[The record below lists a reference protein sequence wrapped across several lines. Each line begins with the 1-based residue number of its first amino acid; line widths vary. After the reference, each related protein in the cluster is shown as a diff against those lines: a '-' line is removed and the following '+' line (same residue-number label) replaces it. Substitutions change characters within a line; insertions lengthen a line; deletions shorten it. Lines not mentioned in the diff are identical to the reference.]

1 MSYSQTSSVALLSE
15 CGTNSLQCLGF
26 AFSFDILE
34 SAAALK
40 AENVSL
46 QAIYDTL
53 VVNEAGS
60 ANARSPDVYRQFS
73 ATCNEFIQIHHLTS
87 HGRVTADIYEKWGA
101 RRFECPCLGVYRGSW
116 NDEANVD
123 CSTFGP
129 VVLAG
134 DGFFS
139 ASHMK
144 AGKTTGQQYGLPLT
158 GAEYFQKL
166 SSALSSTKD
175 NDAICRTK
183 FFAVETRNG
192 FDKKNDINGIFA
204 TACSH
209 GIVNAVFDVDHG
221 EGFKYMDSAM
231 DYLYNNYNIHG
242 SEVILSYDVN
252 CRYLAHV
259 KKHHR
264 TESTISML
272 PVLHAF
278 CHGADCQSRFAQYF
292 VMGVGS
298 MDGEWIERVWSSLT
312 KCIGR
317 TQRATH
323 GNRQLQIVTTFEVD
337 GFKKVNQ
344 FVKLVTQ
351 RADKAVAGIASL
363 REKLPSEWAPRDY
376 KGVIENNVARRRAEL
391 QNRFQKKS
399 VGTKDEKLS
408 SLIKSCEA
416 AAANIKKVEAK
427 LGRVLGT
434 GGTTQASILKK
445 GLKKKMSSLRRL
457 VSLYNTISEPT
468 KEDYN
473 IPLEDV
479 NFEDHEESSDD
490 EDELDTGTADQS
502 VAHGASASEIDLGQ
516 ELGATCDLSLPLRLE
531 LKDAFARVRSSP
543 QSADY
548 EENLLETYGRSLFRR
563 LGPVEVLLVLLP
575 SKAAFLACAEV
586 SFAPRS

>member
-1 MSYSQTSSVALLSE
+1 MPASFTAP
-15 CGTNSLQCLGF
+15 GF

-60 ANARSPDVYRQFS
+60 ANSRSPDVYRQFS

-101 RRFECPCLGVYRGSW
+101 GRFECPCLGVYRGSW

-144 AGKTTGQQYGLPLT
+144 AGKTTGQQYGLPIT

-175 NDAICRTK
+175 NDAICGTK

-264 TESTISML
+264 TESIISML

-278 CHGADCQSRFAQYF
+278 CHGADCQSQFAQYF
-292 VMGVGS
+292 IMGVGS

-351 RADKAVAGIASL
+351 R
-363 REKLPSEWAPRDY
+363 
-376 KGVIENNVARRRAEL
+376 
-391 QNRFQKKS
+391 Q
-399 VGTKDEKLS
+399 
-408 SLIKSCEA
+408 
-416 AAANIKKVEAK
+416 
-427 LGRVLGT
+427 
-434 GGTTQASILKK
+434 
-445 GLKKKMSSLRRL
+445 
-457 VSLYNTISEPT
+457 VSP
-468 KEDYN
+468 
-473 IPLEDV
+473 
-479 NFEDHEESSDD
+479 H
-490 EDELDTGTADQS
+490 
-502 VAHGASASEIDLGQ
+502 
-516 ELGATCDLSLPLRLE
+516 
-531 LKDAFARVRSSP
+531 
-543 QSADY
+543 
-548 EENLLETYGRSLFRR
+548 
-563 LGPVEVLLVLLP
+563 
-575 SKAAFLACAEV
+575 
-586 SFAPRS
+586 